1 MVIEFQLNY
10 LKDGATV
17 ISPPLY
23 DKLKT
28 LLWKKKKKRNLS
40 WYNIISRED
49 IFIDVGVDIIL
60 KVLTV

>member
-17 ISPPLY
+17 ISSPLY

-28 LLWKKKKKRNLS
+28 LLWKKKN
-40 WYNIISRED
+40 ETCP
-49 IFIDVGVDIIL
+49 GIIL
-60 KVLTV
+60 YPGKIFLLILV

>member
-28 LLWKKKKKRNLS
+28 LLWKKKKRNLS

>member
-10 LKDGATV
+10 FKDGATV
-17 ISPPLY
+17 ISSPLY

-28 LLWKKKKKRNLS
+28 LLWKRKLSLS

-49 IFIDVGVDIIL
+49 ICIGVGLDIIL

>member
-17 ISPPLY
+17 ISSPLY

-28 LLWKKKKKRNLS
+28 LLWKKKKKMKP
-40 WYNIISRED
+40 
-49 IFIDVGVDIIL
+49 VV
-60 KVLTV
+60 V

>member
-17 ISPPLY
+17 ISSPLC

-28 LLWKKKKKRNLS
+28 LLWKK
-40 WYNIISRED
+40 NIKACRGITLYLGK
-49 IFIDVGVDIIL
+49 IF
-60 KVLTV
+60 VLVLV

>member
-17 ISPPLY
+17 ISSPLY

-28 LLWKKKKKRNLS
+28 LLWKKKRSLS

>member
-17 ISPPLY
+17 ISSPLY

-28 LLWKKKKKRNLS
+28 LLWGEKKKNETCR
-40 WYNIISRED
+40 
-49 IFIDVGVDIIL
+49 GIIL
-60 KVLTV
+60 YPGKIFLLMLV